1 MHDAAALLI
10 RHQVMPQYQED
21 YEVWL
26 KETAAACRHFPGNMG
41 VAIIRPHGPAAPY
54 SVLLRFDSHEHLTG
68 WIESP
73 IRQQLVERARPWLQS
88 VEEGEIETG
97 LEYWFT
103 PSRLA
108 PLRARPFKQF
118 LVTLSAIYPLSLL
131 IPWAL
136 RPLQEHITLLRMP
149 WLFGLL
155 VVVVLVFAM
164 VYLIMPRYTRLV
176 ARWLFQ

>member
-10 RHQVMPQYQED
+10 RHQVMPQHRDD
-21 YEVWL
+21 YEAWL
-26 KETAAACRHFPGNMG
+26 KETAASCRHFPGNMG

-73 IRQQLVERARPWLQS
+73 IRLQLVERARPWLQS

-97 LEYWFT
+97 LEFWFT

-108 PLRARPFKQF
+108 PLRARPYKQF
-118 LVTLSAIYPLSLL
+118 LITLSAIYPLTQL

-136 RPLQEHITLLRMP
+136 HPLQARLDILQRP

-155 VVVVLVFAM
+155 VASVLVFAM
-164 VYLIMPRYTRLV
+164 VYLVMPTYSRLV
-176 ARWLFQ
+176 ARWLFK